1 MRPAF
6 LLPPSHAAP
15 YLCPNEVR
23 PSHTCSA
30 RSSLSDPDPLL
41 TPLNFCHVSCVPL
54 PPPRSIVLLV
64 ANLLLWDD
72 VLSSS
77 LALVSG
83 VLLVFLVQ
91 VCGYSLL
98 TLTCYVLMLQL
109 LICLIYVNGTK
120 FFLQHATASLSTS
133 SASSTPSSAPSSS
146 SALPPPPPLSFDADV
161 SDYPYFDQDLV
172 LTYSG
177 HIADTLNT
185 LTQYLSHLL
194 HCTNTL
200 HSLQALSVL
209 TALSTVGRLF
219 DGLTLLGAVWV
230 AVFTLPKGYLLY
242 REQVDEVVGRWK
254 GRVDEVMARV
264 RKYMPGERGG
274 SDGKDKVE

>member
-1 MRPAF
+1 MA
-6 LLPPSHAAP
+6 
-15 YLCPNEVR
+15 V
-23 PSHTCSA
+23 
-30 RSSLSDPDPLL
+30 
-41 TPLNFCHVSCVPL
+41 
-54 PPPRSIVLLV
+54 V

-72 VLSSS
+72 VLASS

-109 LICLIYVNGTK
+109 LICLIYVNGTR
-120 FFLQHATASLSTS
+120 FFLQHATTTTTQSSSSTS
-133 SASSTPSSAPSSS
+133 STPASAPTSS
-146 SALPPPPPLSFDADV
+146 SALPPPPPLSFDSDV

-185 LTQYLSHLL
+185 LTQSLSHLL

-200 HSLQALSVL
+200 HSLQAVAAL
-209 TALSTVGRLF
+209 TVLSTIGRLF
-219 DGLTLLGAVWV
+219 DGLTLLGCVWV

-254 GRVDEVMARV
+254 GRVDEVLARV

-274 SDGKDKVE
+274 GGEGKDKVE

>member
-1 MRPAF
+1 M
-6 LLPPSHAAP
+6 
-15 YLCPNEVR
+15 
-23 PSHTCSA
+23 SA
-30 RSSLSDPDPLL
+30 
-41 TPLNFCHVSCVPL
+41 
-54 PPPRSIVLLV
+54 V

-72 VLSSS
+72 VLASS

-120 FFLQHATASLSTS
+120 LFLQHAATAQLPS
-133 SASSTPSSAPSSS
+133 SVTFAPNSTPSSSST
-146 SALPPPPPLSFDADV
+146 LPLPPPLSFDSDV
-161 SDYPYFDQDLV
+161 SEYPYFDQALV

-177 HIADTLNT
+177 HLADTLNT
-185 LTQYLSHLL
+185 LTQSLSHLL

-200 HSLQALSVL
+200 HSLQALAVL
-209 TALSTVGRLF
+209 TVLSTVGRLF
-219 DGLTLLGAVWV
+219 DGLTLLGCVWV

-242 REQVDEVVGRWK
+242 REEVDEVVGRWK

-264 RKYMPGERGG
+264 KKYMPGERGG
-274 SDGKDKVE
+274 DGKDKSE

>member
-1 MRPAF
+1 M
-6 LLPPSHAAP
+6 
-15 YLCPNEVR
+15 
-23 PSHTCSA
+23 
-30 RSSLSDPDPLL
+30 
-41 TPLNFCHVSCVPL
+41 SCFVCFGT
-54 PPPRSIVLLV
+54 V
-64 ANLLLWDD
+64 ADLLLWHD
-72 VLSSS
+72 VLASS

-120 FFLQHATASLSTS
+120 FFLQHATAAQSTLSSS
-133 SASSTPSSAPSSS
+133 SASSTPASAPSSS
-146 SALPPPPPLSFDADV
+146 SAMPPPPPLSFESDV
-161 SDYPYFDQDLV
+161 ADYPYFDQDLV

-185 LTQYLSHLL
+185 LTQSLSHLL

-200 HSLQALSVL
+200 HSLQALGLL
-209 TALSTVGRLF
+209 TVLSTVGRLF

-230 AVFTLPKGYLLY
+230 AMFTLPKGYLLY

-254 GRVDEVMARV
+254 ARVDEVMARV
-264 RKYMPGERGG
+264 RKYMPGDRGG
-274 SDGKDKVE
+274 GGGDGKDKVE

>member
-1 MRPAF
+1 MLA
-6 LLPPSHAAP
+6 
-15 YLCPNEVR
+15 
-23 PSHTCSA
+23 
-30 RSSLSDPDPLL
+30 
-41 TPLNFCHVSCVPL
+41 
-54 PPPRSIVLLV
+54 
-64 ANLLLWDD
+64 
-72 VLSSS
+72 SS

-120 FFLQHATASLSTS
+120 FFLQHVTSTQPASSH
-133 SASSTPSSAPSSS
+133 SASSTPSSGPTSS
-146 SALPPPPPLSFDADV
+146 SALPPLPPLSFESDV

-185 LTQYLSHLL
+185 LTQSLSHLL

-200 HSLQALSVL
+200 HSLQALAAL
-209 TALSTVGRLF
+209 TALSTIGRLF
-219 DGLTLLGAVWV
+219 DGLTLLGCVWV
-230 AVFTLPKGYLLY
+230 ALFTLPKGYLLY

-254 GRVDEVMARV
+254 GRFDEVMATV
-264 RKYMPGERGG
+264 RKYVPGDRGG
-274 SDGKDKVE
+274 GGEGGSGKDKVE

>member
-1 MRPAF
+1 M
-6 LLPPSHAAP
+6 
-15 YLCPNEVR
+15 
-23 PSHTCSA
+23 
-30 RSSLSDPDPLL
+30 
-41 TPLNFCHVSCVPL
+41 
-54 PPPRSIVLLV
+54 
-64 ANLLLWDD
+64 
-72 VLSSS
+72 LSSS

-120 FFLQHATASLSTS
+120 FFLQHATSAQPAS
-133 SASSTPSSAPSSS
+133 SASSSPPSSAPSSS
-146 SALPPPPPLSFDADV
+146 SALPPPPPLSFESDV

-200 HSLQALSVL
+200 HSLQALAVL
-209 TALSTVGRLF
+209 TVLSTVGRLF
-219 DGLTLLGAVWV
+219 DGLTLLACVWV

-254 GRVDEVMARV
+254 GRVDEVLARV
-264 RKYMPGERGG
+264 RKYIPG
-274 SDGKDKVE
+274 DGKDSSKVE